1 MDESKSIYRTE
12 IIQLSIINYQ
22 LAIIN
27 YELPIKMKITLVC
40 HDIPYPAI
48 HGGRI
53 DMWRRIKAFAH
64 TGVELQMIC
73 WFDRIPHYEEVA
85 EIKKYVSSTYFIPFK
100 YDLCATSYR
109 LLNLCRY
116 PLEVTSR
123 LLRGQKLNH
132 LVSQVRAF
140 KPHVI
145 WLDGIHGGDV
155 ASKLGDH
162 LDIPVVTRTHNI
174 EHLYYQRLFSSAIG
188 TSKIKRYLSVSHL
201 EQYEKSLLKNSLL
214 FYDISAEDLK
224 FWKSHGFKNG
234 RYLPPLM
241 EFNQSQNLDKHNQHN
256 HQYSQYDVVFLGNL
270 YSNNNVAGII
280 WFLTQVL
287 PEVRSQLSNIT
298 VLIAGAK
305 PINKIR
311 QLCENIDGVHL
322 SVNPPS
328 SKEIYNS
335 GRVLINPVLTG
346 SGVSIKSLEMLMA
359 GKPIVSTPQGIAG
372 LPLSVRQYFKIASD
386 KQSFAY
392 SIVNLLE
399 NSQKNHIEQKLLES
413 LFGNQVI
420 QEVVSDIKSLI

>member
-1 MDESKSIYRTE
+1 
-12 IIQLSIINYQ
+12 
-22 LAIIN
+22 
-27 YELPIKMKITLVC
+27 MKITLVC

-53 DMWRRIKAFAH
+53 DMWRRIKAFAQI
-64 TGVELQMIC
+64 GIELQLIC
-73 WFDRIPHYEEVA
+73 WFDKIPQRQEVA
-85 EIKKYVSSTYFIPFK
+85 EIKKYVDSTYFIPFK
-100 YDLCATSYR
+100 HDLCSTGYR
-109 LLNLCRY
+109 LLNLLRY

-123 LLRGQKLNH
+123 LVVGEQLDR
-132 LVSQVRAF
+132 LVSKVRAF
-140 KPHVI
+140 KPHLV

-155 ASKLGDH
+155 ASKLSRH
-162 LDIPVVTRTHNI
+162 FDIPIVTRCHNI
-174 EHLYYQRLFSSAIG
+174 EHLYYQRLFTSAIG
-188 TSKIKRYLSVSHL
+188 TSKLKRFLSVSHL
-201 EQYEKSLLKNSLL
+201 ETYEKSLLKDSLL

-241 EFNQSQNLDKHNQHN
+241 EFYQSRNQDKFQQKIDVNR
-256 HQYSQYDVVFLGNL
+256 QYDVVFLGNL

-287 PEVRSQLSNIT
+287 PEIRTQIPNIK

-311 QLCENIDGVHL
+311 QLCEDIDGVDL
-322 SVNPPS
+322 SINPPS
-328 SKEIYNS
+328 SNEIYNS

-372 LPLSVRQYFKIASD
+372 LPLNVREYFKIASD
-386 KQSFAY
+386 KQSFA
-392 SIVNLLE
+392 SAIVNLLS
-399 NSQKNHIEQKLLES
+399 NSHEINIEPKLLES
-413 LFGNQVI
+413 LFGTQVV
-420 QEVVSDIKSLI
+420 QEVVADIRSLI

>member
-1 MDESKSIYRTE
+1 
-12 IIQLSIINYQ
+12 
-22 LAIIN
+22 
-27 YELPIKMKITLVC
+27 MKITLVC

-53 DMWRRIKAFAH
+53 DMWRRIKAFAQI
-64 TGVELQMIC
+64 GVELQLIC
-73 WFDRIPHYEEVA
+73 WFDKIPQREEVA
-85 EIKKYVSSTYFIPFK
+85 EIKKYVDSTYFIPFK
-100 YDLCATSYR
+100 HDLCSKGYR
-109 LLNLCRY
+109 LLNLLRY

-123 LLRGQKLNH
+123 LVVGEKLNH
-132 LVSQVRAF
+132 LVSHVRAF
-140 KPHVI
+140 KPHLI

-155 ASKLGDH
+155 ASKLSH
-162 LDIPVVTRTHNI
+162 HFDIPIVTRCHNI
-174 EHLYYQRLFSSAIG
+174 EHLYYQRLFTSAIG
-188 TSKIKRYLSVSHL
+188 TSKVKRYLSVSHL
-201 EQYEKSLLKNSLL
+201 ETYEKSLLKDSLV

-241 EFNQSQNLDKHNQHN
+241 EFYQSHKQDEFQQKIDLNR
-256 HQYSQYDVVFLGNL
+256 QYDVVFLGNL

-287 PEVRSQLSNIT
+287 PEVRSHLPNIK

-311 QLCENIDGVHL
+311 QLCEDIEGVDL
-322 SVNPPS
+322 SINPPS
-328 SKEIYNS
+328 SNEIYNS

-386 KQSFAY
+386 KQSFA
-392 SIVNLLE
+392 SAIVNLLS
-399 NSQKNHIEQKLLES
+399 NSHEIHIEPKLLES
-413 LFGNQVI
+413 LFGTQVV
-420 QEVVSDIKSLI
+420 QEVVSDIRSLI

>member
-1 MDESKSIYRTE
+1 M
-12 IIQLSIINYQ
+12 
-22 LAIIN
+22 
-27 YELPIKMKITLVC
+27 TLVC

-53 DMWRRIKAFAH
+53 DMWRRIKAFSQI
-64 TGVELQMIC
+64 GVEIQLIC
-73 WFDRIPHYEEVA
+73 WFDRVPYHEEIA
-85 EIKKYVSSTYFIPFK
+85 EIKKYVNSTYFIPFQ
-100 YDLCATSYR
+100 YSLCAKVSR
-109 LLNLCRY
+109 ILNLFRY

-123 LLRGQKLNH
+123 LVRGQQLNN
-132 LVSQVRAF
+132 LVSQVNAF

-155 ASKLGDH
+155 AFQLSH
-162 LDIPVVTRTHNI
+162 YFDIPIVTRCHNI

-188 TSKIKRYLSVSHL
+188 TSKIKRYLSLSHL

-214 FYDISAEDLK
+214 FYDISTEDLK

-241 EFNQSQNLDKHNQHN
+241 EFNQCQNLDEIYLNN
-256 HQYSQYDVVFLGNL
+256 SQDSRYDVVFLGNL

-287 PEVRSQLSNIT
+287 PELRSQLPNIQ

-311 QLCENIDGVHL
+311 QLCEDIDGVDL
-322 SVNPPS
+322 SINPSS

-372 LPLSVRQYFKIASD
+372 LPLSVKQYFKIAAD
-386 KQSFAY
+386 TQSFATA
-392 SIVNLLE
+392 IINLLC
-399 NSQKNHIEQKLLES
+399 NVQKTHIEQKLLES

>member
-1 MDESKSIYRTE
+1 
-12 IIQLSIINYQ
+12 
-22 LAIIN
+22 
-27 YELPIKMKITLVC
+27 MKITLVC

-53 DMWRRIKAFAH
+53 DMWRRIKAFAQI
-64 TGVELQMIC
+64 GIELQLIC
-73 WFDRIPHYEEVA
+73 WFDKIPQRHEVA
-85 EIKKYVSSTYFIPFK
+85 EIKKYVDSTYFIPFK
-100 YDLCATSYR
+100 HDLCSTGYR
-109 LLNLCRY
+109 LLNLLRY

-123 LLRGQKLNH
+123 LVVGEQLDR
-132 LVSQVRAF
+132 LVSKVRAF
-140 KPHVI
+140 KPHLV

-155 ASKLGDH
+155 ASKLSH
-162 LDIPVVTRTHNI
+162 HFDIPIVTRCHNI

-188 TSKIKRYLSVSHL
+188 TSKLKRFLSVSHL
-201 EQYEKSLLKNSLL
+201 ETYEKSLLKDSLL

-241 EFNQSQNLDKHNQHN
+241 EFYQSRKQDEIQQKIDVNR
-256 HQYSQYDVVFLGNL
+256 QYDVVFLGNL

-287 PEVRSQLSNIT
+287 PEIRTQIPNIK

-311 QLCENIDGVHL
+311 QLCEDIDGVDL
-322 SVNPPS
+322 SINPPS
-328 SKEIYNS
+328 STEIYNS

-372 LPLSVRQYFKIASD
+372 LPLCVKEYFKIASD
-386 KQSFAY
+386 KQSFA
-392 SIVNLLE
+392 SAIVNLLS
-399 NSQKNHIEQKLLES
+399 NSYEINIQPKLLES
-413 LFGNQVI
+413 LFGTQVI
-420 QEVVSDIKSLI
+420 QEVVADIRSFI

>member
-1 MDESKSIYRTE
+1 
-12 IIQLSIINYQ
+12 
-22 LAIIN
+22 
-27 YELPIKMKITLVC
+27 MKITLVC

-53 DMWRRIKAFAH
+53 DMWRRIKAFYEI
-64 TGVELQMIC
+64 GVELQLIC
-73 WFDRIPHYEEVA
+73 WFDKKPHYQEVA
-85 EIKKYVSSTYFIPFK
+85 EIKKYVSSAYFIPFK
-100 YDLCATSYR
+100 YDLCSKAYR
-109 LLNLCRY
+109 LLNLFRY

-123 LLRGQKLNH
+123 LIEGEKLDR

-140 KPHVI
+140 KPHVV

-155 ASKLGDH
+155 ASKLSQH
-162 LDIPVVTRTHNI
+162 FDIPIVTRCHNI
-174 EHLYYQRLFSSAIG
+174 EHLYYQRLFASAIG

-201 EQYEKSLLKNSLL
+201 ETYEKSLLKNSLL
-214 FYDISAEDLK
+214 FYDISSEDLK

-234 RYLPPLM
+234 RYLPPLIDY
-241 EFNQSQNLDKHNQHN
+241 QSQHSQDIENNHHNN
-256 HQYSQYDVVFLGNL
+256 VYPQYDIVFLGNL

-287 PEVRSQLSNIT
+287 PEVRSHLSNPK

-305 PINKIR
+305 PVNKIR
-311 QLCENIDGVHL
+311 QLCEEIDGVDL
-322 SVNPPS
+322 SINPPS
-328 SKEIYNS
+328 STEIYNS

-386 KQSFAY
+386 KQSFAGE
-392 SIVNLLE
+392 IVNLLG
-399 NSQKNHIEQKLLES
+399 NSQKIRIEKKLLES
-413 LFGNQVI
+413 LFGTQVI

>member
-1 MDESKSIYRTE
+1 M
-12 IIQLSIINYQ
+12 
-22 LAIIN
+22 
-27 YELPIKMKITLVC
+27 TLVC

-53 DMWRRIKAFAH
+53 DMWRRIKAFSQI
-64 TGVELQMIC
+64 GVELQLIC
-73 WFDRIPHYEEVA
+73 WFDRVPHYEEIA
-85 EIKKYVSSTYFIPFK
+85 EIKKYVSSTYFIPFQ
-100 YDLCATSYR
+100 YSLCAKTYR
-109 LLNLCRY
+109 FFNLFRY

-123 LLRGQKLNH
+123 LVRGQNLNH
-132 LVSQVRAF
+132 LVSQVHAF
-140 KPHVI
+140 KPHIV

-155 ASKLGDH
+155 ASQLSQYCN
-162 LDIPVVTRTHNI
+162 IPIVTRCHNI

-188 TSKIKRYLSVSHL
+188 TSKLKRYLSVSHL

-214 FYDISAEDLK
+214 FYDISTEDLK
-224 FWKSHGFKNG
+224 FWKSHGFRNG

-241 EFNQSQNLDKHNQHN
+241 EFNQNINENYQDNNQC
-256 HQYSQYDVVFLGNL
+256 SQYDIVFLGNL

-287 PEVRSQLSNIT
+287 PEIRSQLSNVK

-311 QLCENIDGVHL
+311 QLCEHTDGVDL
-322 SVNPPS
+322 SINPS
-328 SKEIYNS
+328 SSKQIYNS

-359 GKPIVSTPQGIAG
+359 GLPIVSTPQGVAG
-372 LPLSVRQYFKIASD
+372 LPLSVKQYFKIASD
-386 KQSFAY
+386 KQSFAAA
-392 SIVNLLE
+392 IVNLLC
-399 NSQKNHIEQKLLES
+399 NFQKTRIEQTLLES
-413 LFGNQVI
+413 LFGTQVI

>member
-1 MDESKSIYRTE
+1 M
-12 IIQLSIINYQ
+12 
-22 LAIIN
+22 
-27 YELPIKMKITLVC
+27 KMTLVC

-53 DMWRRIKAFAH
+53 DMWRRIKAFAQI
-64 TGVELQMIC
+64 GVELQLIC
-73 WFDRIPHYEEVA
+73 WFDRVPDYDEIA
-85 EIKKYVSSTYFIPFK
+85 EIKKYVNSTYLIPFQ
-100 YDLCATSYR
+100 YNLCAKASR
-109 LLNLCRY
+109 MLNLFRY

-123 LLRGQKLNH
+123 LVRGQQLND
-132 LVSQVRAF
+132 LISQVRAF
-140 KPHVI
+140 KPHVV

-155 ASKLGDH
+155 ASQLSQCF
-162 LDIPVVTRTHNI
+162 DIPIVTRCHNI
-174 EHLYYQRLFSSAIG
+174 EHLYYQRLFNSAIG

-214 FYDISAEDLK
+214 FYDISPEDLN

-241 EFNQSQNLDKHNQHN
+241 EFNNSQNLDNNYQKN
-256 HQYSQYDVVFLGNL
+256 HHDSQYDVVFLGNL

-287 PEVRSQLSNIT
+287 PEIRSQLPNVK

-311 QLCENIDGVHL
+311 QLCENIDGVDL
-322 SVNPPS
+322 SINPS
-328 SKEIYNS
+328 SSTEIYNS

-346 SGVSIKSLEMLMA
+346 SGVSIKSLEMLVA

-372 LPLSVRQYFKIASD
+372 LPLSVKQYFKIASET
-386 KQSFAY
+386 QSFAAA
-392 SIVNLLE
+392 IVNLLC
-399 NSQKNHIEQKLLES
+399 NVQKTHIEQKLLES
-413 LFGNQVI
+413 LFGTQVI
-420 QEVVSDIKSLI
+420 HEVVSDIKSLI

>member
-1 MDESKSIYRTE
+1 
-12 IIQLSIINYQ
+12 
-22 LAIIN
+22 
-27 YELPIKMKITLVC
+27 MKITLVC

-53 DMWRRIKAFAH
+53 DMWRRIKAFAQI
-64 TGVELQMIC
+64 GIELQLIC
-73 WFDRIPHYEEVA
+73 WFDKIPQREEVA
-85 EIKKYVSSTYFIPFK
+85 EIKKYVDSTYFIPFK
-100 YDLCATSYR
+100 HDLCSTGYR
-109 LLNLCRY
+109 LLNLLRY

-123 LLRGQKLNH
+123 LVVGEKLDR

-140 KPHVI
+140 KPHLI

-155 ASKLGDH
+155 ASKLSH
-162 LDIPVVTRTHNI
+162 HFDIPIVTRTHNI

-188 TSKIKRYLSVSHL
+188 ASKIKRYLSVSHL
-201 EQYEKSLLKNSLL
+201 ETYEKSLLKDSLL

-241 EFNQSQNLDKHNQHN
+241 EFHQSGKQDEFQQKIDVNCP
-256 HQYSQYDVVFLGNL
+256 YDIVFLGNL

-287 PEVRSQLSNIT
+287 PEIRTQLPNIK

-311 QLCENIDGVHL
+311 QLCEDIDGVDL
-322 SVNPPS
+322 SINPPS
-328 SKEIYNS
+328 STEIYNS

-372 LPLSVRQYFKIASD
+372 LPISVKQYFKIASD
-386 KQSFAY
+386 KQSFA
-392 SIVNLLE
+392 SAIVNLLS
-399 NSQKNHIEQKLLES
+399 NSHEIHIEPKLLES
-413 LFGNQVI
+413 LFGTQVI
-420 QEVVSDIKSLI
+420 QEVVADIRSFI